1 MKIYGASKIWHAGLW
16 KDVRSQGFDITGR
29 WIDIEGDSESPAVY
43 QGHEITREDIWDY
56 CLEDVTA
63 ADAVIIYCGADE
75 EEQRGVIMEAGHA
88 IGQGKP
94 VYCINTCKTFSPCAV
109 SDVAFTH
116 HRLWNWVGDGL
127 SFYDGFLKAYWMA
140 STDTGNGI
148 RRRVRLAAKTP
159 L

>member
-1 MKIYGASKIWHAGLW
+1 MKIYGASKVWHAPLW
-16 KDVRSQGFDITGR
+16 QDIRSQGFDITGR
-29 WIDIEGDSESPAVY
+29 WIDYTDDSYIVTHCKDVLW
-43 QGHEITREDIWDY
+43 QH

-63 ADAVIIYCGADE
+63 ADAVIIYCGDSE

-116 HRLWNWVGDGL
+116 HRLWNWVGEGL
-127 SFYDGFLKAYWMA
+127 SFYDGFRQAYWRA
-140 STDTGNGI
+140 ANDTGNGI
-148 RRRVRLAAKTP
+148 RRRVRLAAKRS

>member
-1 MKIYGASKIWHAGLW
+1 MKIYGASKVWHAPLW
-16 KDVRSQGFDITGR
+16 KDIRSQGFDITGR
-29 WIDIEGDSESPAVY
+29 WIDYTDDSYIVT
-43 QGHEITREDIWDY
+43 HCKDILWQH

-63 ADAVIIYCGADE
+63 ADAVIIYCGDSE

-94 VYCINTCKTFSPCAV
+94 VYCINSCKTFAANAI

-127 SFYDGFLKAYWMA
+127 SFYDGFRQAYWRA
-140 STDTGNGI
+140 ANYAALATETNLKLVA
-148 RRRVRLAAKTP
+148 RRSA
-159 L
+159 